1 VNDSASFHYNPDW
14 LSDQALLE
22 SFVARQND
30 FFFLRDELAR
40 APLVGSVQHYL
51 LVGLRG
57 AGKTTLLKRLAVA
70 IRSDA
75 DLHDHLIA
83 LSFPEELYEVKHLAD
98 FWWAACAALA
108 DELDRARQIARADR
122 LMTAVEHTRRLDAD
136 PLADAGLRLL
146 LETCAALERRPVL
159 LIDNLDL
166 VFERIDK
173 KGRKLKDPHAPA
185 YWALREALSTAT
197 SPIVIGGS
205 VRLSEPFTD
214 YDKAFYDFFLPKR
227 LGKLSLDEVR
237 RVLEHL
243 ADAQEVPA
251 VKARLSSRPGRIEAL
266 YDLTGGNPRAVG
278 LIFELLRQGPASRAV
293 EDFQRLL
300 DTTTPYYKAR
310 FEDLPEQA
318 QVVMHAL
325 AVRRPGNSD
334 HLRFGHTAAEIGLHT
349 GLPTGTI
356 SAQMDVLDREG
367 LVEKS
372 AAQGRTQYRIAE
384 QLFRLWLQMRSN
396 RRIRQNVIGL
406 TEFLEAMY
414 DSSELLT
421 GCAGKPGKSALAAAQ
436 LSFAVAA
443 TRCTDPV
450 RRSLEAQ
457 GADRLLQHFR
467 EQGGRIDD
475 ALPAGDLPEDLEAII
490 RMHEELQ
497 EGPDNGLSTQEIDAL
512 LGSLELI
519 LKQKQGV
526 VAALHSQATAAD
538 EAIRLRG
545 LLAEERQRLL
555 RDGLRESDLPL
566 LFRQRSRGLFPLPVL
581 TPDDVEAA
589 CQREEDEDR
598 ELLRSMAW
606 RLLGSPQRIRLM
618 NDRAAEEWLNWGLR
632 QAGQATS
639 TEWANVAATFRRS
652 AFLSAAAKAL
662 EQAFSLGTSA
672 GAWNEQG
679 VLLVTTNA
687 SLAEAENAYRKAI
700 ELDPADAR
708 PWFNLGH
715 LLSDQPNRLDEAETA
730 YRKAIEL
737 DPADARPWF
746 NLGHL
751 LSDRPNRLDE
761 AETAYRKAIEIDQA
775 DARSWSNLG
784 VLLSN
789 QPDRLD
795 EAETAYHK
803 AIEIDQA
810 SARSW
815 FNLGILLSNQPDRLN
830 EAETAYGKAIELD
843 KADAG
848 PWNNLGALLSD
859 QPHRLDEAE
868 TAYRKAMEIDPAD
881 ARPWLNLGNLLS
893 GRPNRL
899 DEAETAYR
907 KAIEIDPA
915 NALPW
920 NNLGNL
926 LSGQPSRPDEAETAY
941 RKAIELDPAYALPWN
956 NLGILLSDQPH
967 RLKEVE
973 TAYRKAMENDPADA
987 DPWNNLGI
995 LLSKQPHRLDEAE
1008 TAYRKAIELDPA
1020 DALPWNNLGNL
1031 LSGQPNRLDEAET
1044 AYRKAI
1050 EIDPANALPWL
1061 NLGALLSN
1069 QPHRL
1074 NEAETAYRKALELNP
1089 EDARAWNGLGL
1100 VLEAQDRL
1108 DEAGHAYGQ
1117 ARKRTA
1123 EVHPYVEWKR
1133 TELQTK
1139 RTELQTRR
1147 YTTTARQAL
1156 EAGDAAAV
1164 RDVLGRL
1171 LDESTAIAAAVV
1183 SEAFVEDL
1191 LVPALASGHGTA
1203 AALLTLLRDLGF
1215 EKHARPLLLALEA
1228 VIGNCPEKLADIE
1241 PEIQSAARLMFERL
1255 TVTRDRRA

>member
-1 VNDSASFHYNPDW
+1 MNDSASFHYNPDW

-30 FFFLRDELAR
+30 FFFLRGELAR

-108 DELDRARQIARADR
+108 DELDRARQTARADQ

-146 LETCAALERRPVL
+146 LETCAGLERRPVL

-436 LSFAVAA
+436 LSFAVAD

-490 RMHEELQ
+490 RMRQELQ
-497 EGPDNGLSTQEIDAL
+497 ELQESPDNGLSTQEIDAL

-566 LFRQRSRGLFPLPVL
+566 LFRQRAKGLFPLPVL

-589 CQREEDEDR
+589 CQQEEDEDR

-606 RLLGSPQRIRLM
+606 RLLGSRRWVKLR
-618 NDRAAEEWLNWGLR
+618 DEVAAEEWLNWGLKH
-632 QAGQATS
+632 AGKATS
-639 TEWANVAATFRRS
+639 TEWANVAGTFRHS
-652 AFLSAAAKAL
+652 ASLSAAAKAL
-662 EQAFSLGTSA
+662 EHAFSLGSSA
-672 GAWNEQG
+672 RAWHEQG
-679 VLLVTTNA
+679 A
-687 SLAEAENAYRKAI
+687 QLAATSDHLAAAESAYRKAI
-700 ELDPADAR
+700 ELDPADAFPWNGLGYVLSRQPKRLDEAETAFRKAIELDPVDAR
-708 PWFNLGH
+708 PWNNLGH
-715 LLSDQPNRLDEAETA
+715 LLSSQPNRLDEAETA

-737 DPADARPWF
+737 DPADARPW
-746 NLGHL
+746 
-751 LSDRPNRLDE
+751 
-761 AETAYRKAIEIDQA
+761 I
-775 DARSWSNLG
+775 
-784 VLLSN
+784 
-789 QPDRLD
+789 
-795 EAETAYHK
+795 
-803 AIEIDQA
+803 
-810 SARSW
+810 
-815 FNLGILLSNQPDRLN
+815 NLGILLSSQPN
-830 EAETAYGKAIELD
+830 
-843 KADAG
+843 
-848 PWNNLGALLSD
+848 
-859 QPHRLDEAE
+859 
-868 TAYRKAMEIDPAD
+868 
-881 ARPWLNLGNLLS
+881 
-893 GRPNRL
+893 
-899 DEAETAYR
+899 
-907 KAIEIDPA
+907 
-915 NALPW
+915 
-920 NNLGNL
+920 
-926 LSGQPSRPDEAETAY
+926 
-941 RKAIELDPAYALPWN
+941 
-956 NLGILLSDQPH
+956 
-967 RLKEVE
+967 
-973 TAYRKAMENDPADA
+973 
-987 DPWNNLGI
+987 
-995 LLSKQPHRLDEAE
+995 RLDEAE

-1020 DALPWNNLGNL
+1020 DARPWSNLGIL
-1031 LSGQPNRLDEAET
+1031 LSSQPNRFDEAET
-1044 AYRKAI
+1044 AFRKAI
-1050 EIDPANALPWL
+1050 ELSPEDSGSWL
-1061 NLGALLSN
+1061 RLGFLLGEMCGR
-1069 QPHRL
+1069 PD
-1074 NEAETAYRKALELNP
+1074 EAETAYRKALELNP

-1100 VLEAQDRL
+1100 VLEAQDRH

-1117 ARKRTA
+1117 ARKLTA

-1133 TELQTK
+1133 TELQT
-1139 RTELQTRR
+1139 RR
-1147 YTTTARQAL
+1147 YTTDARQAL
-1156 EAGDAAAV
+1156 DAGDAAAL

-1203 AALLTLLRDLGF
+1203 AALLALLRDLGF